1 MADSKPSISL
11 TILLKDGT
19 TKVLEFN
26 TSDPIMIGSGAS
38 SHVKLDGDDVSSL
51 HCMLKPRDGKV
62 YVLDLGSDEGTE
74 LNGKELKGETALDDG
89 DIVTVGKAKL
99 TVHFGGDL
107 LAPTV
112 PIRRAA
118 GHTAAIDE
126 ATIPLKEAA
135 PKVEVKVVE
144 PKKEAAKAEPAKVEA
159 KPDVKAAKKP
169 EVTKPEKIDAK
180 KASAVNDEKTEPK
193 EVAEQK
199 TEAKAEAK
207 KVETK
212 VDEKDPSKKASKT
225 DQTEVVRQKGSSN
238 GAPPRTATDMAPR
251 RVHREASV
259 SGFKLG
265 KTADHRAKRKL
276 EDTEGKGATLAPTLT
291 PEFKATDKRD
301 VDVTAI
307 WGGTV
312 IGVARGTGGKNVTIG
327 DSDTASFRISHP
339 SIPSPNWPLV
349 SMGPNGATVQAASGM
364 EIFVDD
370 RPASGP
376 VSLEANQKVRVVV
389 GPIELVVQY
398 SKKSPIALMGLAEL
412 LDVFYTKILA
422 VALILQMGLIV
433 AFLITPILPGLDDD
447 DLFKNQAEFTKL
459 ILTAQE
465 KKKEKKEDLSGKK
478 AAQHKDDAGVFGKKD
493 KPKED
498 KMASKKGAP
507 TVDKDK
513 REEDRKMAQ
522 DALAALGLKGPE
534 GAVSNVFGPGGLG
547 SGVNNALGGLKG
559 ASMGD
564 AGGAGGL
571 GSRGTGAGGG
581 GTGLGIGGL
590 GSGTGRG
597 SGGNGNIDLGGR
609 GKGTTRIVPGKIIYE
624 GGLSREEIQR
634 VISRVMSQIKY
645 CYEKELNKDPNLEGK
660 LVMFWL
666 ISGSGDVTTAS
677 ASQNTFAG
685 GAAQPI
691 EQCVTRIIQRLKFP
705 SPKGGG
711 VVNVTYPFVFAASG
725 G

>member
-1 MADSKPSISL
+1 MADSAPSISL
-11 TILLKDGT
+11 TIQFANGS
-19 TKVLEFN
+19 TKVIEFN
-26 TSDPIMIGSGAS
+26 TTEPIMVGSGS
-38 SHVKLDGDDVSSL
+38 STQVKIEGENVSSL

-62 YVLDLGSDEGTE
+62 FVADLGSDDGTE
-74 LNGKELKGETALDDG
+74 LNGKELKGETALEDG
-89 DIVTVGKAKL
+89 DVVHVGGARI

-118 GHTAAIDE
+118 GHGTPPDE
-126 ATIPLKEAA
+126 TTVPVRDAE
-135 PKVEVKVVE
+135 PKVEVKTVESGPPLNKTSPARETARTPEPRTEKKVE
-144 PKKEAAKAEPAKVEA
+144 PKKDPH
-159 KPDVKAAKKP
+159 D
-169 EVTKPEKIDAK
+169 
-180 KASAVNDEKTEPK
+180 STEL
-193 EVAEQK
+193 
-199 TEAKAEAK
+199 
-207 KVETK
+207 
-212 VDEKDPSKKASKT
+212 
-225 DQTEVVRQKGSSN
+225 VRERRPT
-238 GAPPRTATDMAPR
+238 ARTATSMEPR
-251 RVHREASV
+251 RPREREKSQ

-265 KTADHRAKRKL
+265 KPTDHRAYRKIG
-276 EDTEGKGATLAPTLT
+276 DTDGKAATLAPRMSE
-291 PEFKATDKRD
+291 EFKPTDKRS
-301 VDVTAI
+301 VDVTAL

-312 IGVARGTGGKNVTIG
+312 IGVARATSGGGAITIG
-327 DSDTASFRISHP
+327 ASPNASFQISHP
-339 SIPSPNWPLV
+339 SIPQSAYPLV
-349 SMGPNGATVQAASGM
+349 TMTGAGAVVKAASGM
-364 EIFVDD
+364 EVVVNDRAADGSTVTLDTDD
-370 RPASGP
+370 TVRVRVGP
-376 VSLEANQKVRVVV
+376 VEF
-389 GPIELVVQY
+389 VVQY
-398 SKKSPIALMGLAEL
+398 SKKAPTALVGLTEL
-412 LDVFYTKILA
+412 LDIFYTKILA
-422 VALILQMGLIV
+422 IALLVQMGMI
-433 AFLITPILPGLDDD
+433 AAMLITPILPSLDDE

-459 ILTAQE
+459 ILAAQE

-498 KMASKKGAP
+498 KVASKAGAP
-507 TVDKDK
+507 KVDKDK
-513 REEDRKMAQ
+513 REEDRKIAM

-609 GKGTTRIVPGKIIYE
+609 GKGTTKIVPGKITYE

-660 LVMFWL
+660 LVMFWI
-666 ISGSGDVTTAS
+666 ISGTGDVSTVQTA
-677 ASQNTFAG
+677 QNTFG
-685 GAAQPI
+685 GGSGPAI
-691 EQCVTRIIQRLKFP
+691 DQCVSRIIQRLKFP
-705 SPKGGG
+705 NPKGGG
-711 VVNVTYPFVFAASG
+711 IVNVTYPFVFSASG

>member
-1 MADSKPSISL
+1 MADKTPSISL
-11 TILLKDGT
+11 TIQLADGS

-26 TSDPIMIGSGAS
+26 TADPIMVGSGAS
-38 SHVKLDGDDVSSL
+38 SHVKLTGDDVSSL

-74 LNGKELKGETALDDG
+74 HNGKELKGETALEDG
-89 DIVTVGKAKL
+89 DIVTVGQCKL
-99 TVHFGGDL
+99 TVHFGGDV

-118 GHTAAIDE
+118 GHTAAVDE
-126 ATIPLKEAA
+126 STIPLKEMPLPSEDEASKLKGGKKQDE
-135 PKVEVKVVE
+135 PTKVETKKPEAKKPE
-144 PKKEAAKAEPAKVEA
+144 PKVEA
-159 KPDVKAAKKP
+159 KKAP
-169 EVTKPEKIDAK
+169 EP
-180 KASAVNDEKTEPK
+180 
-193 EVAEQK
+193 
-199 TEAKAEAK
+199 KAEAK
-207 KVETK
+207 KTEAKSDVK
-212 VDEKDPSKKASKT
+212 DEPKAAAKKAEAPEAKVKDEPKKSTSSKN
-225 DQTEVVRQKGSSN
+225 DATEVVRERKVS
-238 GAPPRTATDMAPR
+238 RTATDMPPR
-251 RVHREASV
+251 TQHREQSQ

-265 KTADHRAKRKL
+265 KSANHHAHRTI
-276 EDTEGKGATLAPTLT
+276 EDTDGKAAKLSPVLSD
-291 PEFKATDKRD
+291 EFKSTDKRS
-301 VDVTAI
+301 VDVTAL

-312 IGVARGTGGKNVTIG
+312 IAVARAAVGEAVTIG
-327 DSDTASFRISHP
+327 DSESAKIRISHQ
-339 SIPSPNWPLV
+339 SIPSPVYPLV
-349 SMGPNGATVQAASGM
+349 TVGAQGAVVNPASGM
-364 EIFVDD
+364 EVLVDGK
-370 RPASGP
+370 PASGQ
-376 VSLEANQKVRVVV
+376 VSLETDQKVTVRV
-389 GPIELVVQY
+389 GPVEFVIQY
-398 SKKSPIALMGLAEL
+398 SKKSPLAWMAFSEL
-412 LDVFYTKILA
+412 IDVFYTKILA
-422 VALILQMGLIV
+422 LALIIQMGLII
-433 AFLITPILPGLDDD
+433 ALLITPVLPSLDDE
-447 DLFKNQAEFTKL
+447 DLFKNNSEFTKL
-459 ILTAQE
+459 ILAAQE

-478 AAQHKDDAGVFGKKD
+478 AASAKDDAGVFGKKD

-498 KMASKKGAP
+498 KAPSKKGAP
-507 TVDKDK
+507 IVDKDK

-547 SGVNNALGGLKG
+547 SGVNNALGGLSG

-609 GKGTTRIVPGKIIYE
+609 GKGTTKIVPGKVIYE

-634 VISRVMSQIKY
+634 VIARVMSQIKY

-666 ISGSGDVTTAS
+666 IGGSGDVQTAS
-677 ASQNTFAG
+677 ASQNTFSGSSAK
-685 GAAQPI
+685 PI
-691 EQCVTRIIQRLKFP
+691 EQCVQRIIQRLKFP

-711 VVNVTYPFVFAASG
+711 VVNVTYPFVFSNSG